1 MANSAN
7 SLFQILPMML
17 VFTGILAFLLN
28 GQKHRLKCALAVF
41 TPTVIHFV
49 FLDDLGGESYY
60 LSAMAFNAISISL
73 LEFVRRGTATH
84 LITDLQI
91 ISMVFMACNFVGYIV
106 WYFYYPPTLYNI
118 AIYAI
123 ALIEAVRLL
132 IHTKGDRV
140 DGIDGRVNHRRS
152 NDSERGLGSR
162 S

>member
-41 TPTVIHFV
+41 TPSVIHFA

-118 AIYAI
+118 AIYAM
-123 ALIEAVRLL
+123 AFIEAVRLL
-132 IHTKGDRV
+132 IQTKGDRV
-140 DGIDGRVNHRRS
+140 DGIDGRVNNRHT
-152 NDSERGLGSR
+152 DDAERGLGSG